1 MDTVVTICLSFL
13 IFALIVW
20 GFMHMRTPRFRMGRA
35 QFLQGLEHV
44 ITGQAD
50 DNEWQLLTAYPMRHD
65 PVLEQLR
72 EECLVIEEEEYTGGS
87 PYLFS
92 EAGIERLR
100 ALRLELV
107 EKIEE
112 NE

>member
-1 MDTVVTICLSFL
+1 MELLLTIGLSFL

-20 GFMHMRTPRFRMGRA
+20 GFMHMRAPRFRMERP
-35 QFLQGLEHV
+35 QFLKGLEDA

-50 DNEWQLLTAYPMRHD
+50 DNEWRLLVAYPMRHD
-65 PVLEQLR
+65 PVLERLR
-72 EECLVIEEEEYTGGS
+72 RECLVIEEEEYTGAS

-100 ALRLELV
+100 ALRLQLL
-107 EKIEE
+107 EE
-112 NE
+112 IDKNK